1 MASGSST
8 DETGPPHRIPDSP
21 RRAIM
26 ASSQPTIVKL
36 SDHPDIAAPQPIIPA
51 IKSDTDPW
59 AYPMGLS
66 RRCR

>member
-1 MASGSST
+1 MQ
-8 DETGPPHRIPDSP
+8 R

-51 IKSDTDPW
+51 IKFDTDPW
-59 AYPMGLS
+59 AYPMGLR
-66 RRCR
+66 RRCRYENRTLSINQSA